1 MGEPDSIGDRL
12 RRARR
17 DRVLTQEQLAE
28 RAGVSR
34 DLVRK
39 LEQGRRS
46 TARLSSLVRLADAL
60 DIELSTLVGKRPR
73 VRNGHDVSVLAM
85 RDAILTPDALPGV
98 DADDAGEP
106 TSLAELRTMV
116 EHAWRDY
123 WSGEFGALAER
134 IPALLG
140 EARLTHRAV
149 GADVSGVLAQ
159 TYQVVADL
167 FVHFGLDDLA
177 AIATERALRAAD
189 GGDDELQWAALHG
202 TYSWVMQHQ
211 GRFRAAEDH
220 AVRIAER
227 VEPVM
232 SKATPEHLTVWGGL
246 LLTAQAPAAAAGRTG
261 AVREYLS
268 LARTAAVQFTR
279 DRLDYQMNF
288 GRTQVA
294 MQSCYAYSTL
304 REPDK
309 ALRSASGVRRQDLRP
324 ISYGAHLLDVAHAQY
339 DARQQ
344 RAAIGTLTMAREG
357 REVWFRHQGI
367 ARTLVADLIESQRRL
382 SPELR
387 SLARAVAVQ

>member
-1 MGEPDSIGDRL
+1 MGGPEAIGDRL

-60 DIELSTLVGKRPR
+60 DVELSALVGKRPR
-73 VRNGHDVSVLAM
+73 LYNGHDASVLAM
-85 RDAILTPDALPGV
+85 RDAILTPAALPGV
-98 DADDAGEP
+98 DADDGGEP
-106 TSLAELRTMV
+106 TPLPELRAMV
-116 EHAWRDY
+116 GSAWRDY
-123 WSGEFGALAER
+123 WSGDFGSLAER
-134 IPALLG
+134 VPALLG
-140 EARLTHRAV
+140 EVRLAHRVHAGTV
-149 GADVSGVLAQ
+149 AGLLAQ
-159 TYQVVADL
+159 TYQVAADL
-167 FVHFGLDDLA
+167 FVHFGMDDLA
-177 AIATERALRAAD
+177 AFATERALRAVD

-202 TYSWVMQHQ
+202 TYSWVLQHQ

-220 AVRIAER
+220 AVRVAER
-227 VEPVM
+227 VEPAM
-232 SKATPEHLTVWGGL
+232 SKAKPQHLTVWGGL
-246 LLTAQAPAAAAGRTG
+246 LLTAQAPAAAAGR
-261 AVREYLS
+261 ADVVREYLS
-268 LARTAAVQFTR
+268 LARTAAVRFTR
-279 DRLDYQMNF
+279 DRLDYQINF

-304 REPDK
+304 RQPDK
-309 ALRSASGVRRQDLRP
+309 ALRSAVDVRRSDLRS

-344 RAAIGTLTMAREG
+344 RAAVGTLTAAREG
-357 REVWFRHQGI
+357 RAVWFRHQGI
-367 ARTLVADLIESQRRL
+367 ARSLVADLVESQRRL

-387 SLARAVAVQ
+387 SLARAVAVI